1 MSAPRVKTPGAGGR
15 SGAGTYDE
23 QLQRTADRTA
33 IPLERQQRP
42 APSARR
48 RILVLFAAAGL
59 VGVETTRDRI
69 LRLEVDD
76 DA

>member
-1 MSAPRVKTPGAGGR
+1 MAGLEIQKRRGAP
-15 SGAGTYDE
+15 AGTGTPIE
-23 QLQRTADRTA
+23 HNTSTADPTA